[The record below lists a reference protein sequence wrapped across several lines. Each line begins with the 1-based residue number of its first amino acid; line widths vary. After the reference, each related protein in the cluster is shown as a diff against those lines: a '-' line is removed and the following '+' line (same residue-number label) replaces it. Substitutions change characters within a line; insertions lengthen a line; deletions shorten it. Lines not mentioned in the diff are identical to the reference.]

1 VSAEGVY
8 AAESTIDPGRA
19 FETIDGVQEY
29 LDVLCSFEWWSGRFP
44 GVIRIEAV
52 GIRSRCVEG
61 VGRPELERNAGVIGV
76 TRVGQKE
83 LTVLHEVAHAVCRP
97 AAAHGPEW
105 ARTYLELTYR
115 VMGADTWSA
124 LRDAFVTRGVG
135 ISFPAEV

>member
-8 AAESTIDPGRA
+8 AAESTLDPGRA
-19 FETIDGVQEY
+19 FETIERVQEY
-29 LDVLCSFEWWSGRFP
+29 LDVLCTFDWWSERFP

-52 GIRSRCVEG
+52 GIHSCCVEG

-76 TRVGQKE
+76 TPVGQKE

-97 AAAHGPEW
+97 SAAHGPEW

-115 VMGADTWSA
+115 VMGTDTWLA
-124 LRDAFVTRGVG
+124 LRDAFVTREVG
-135 ISFPAEV
+135 ISSPAEM